1 MSETNQPPQGLVA
14 SLQRSLAWLDTA
26 MDGLADGLVI
36 AREDGRL
43 RWANRS
49 FSRSCGV
56 ESCVT
61 LVDRPLVD
69 LLGPWRPAD
78 AASDWSLLPLP
89 PGPEGEEGVIQLQRQ
104 HAGDRHWLELHWRRL
119 SFRDSVQL
127 IFTLRDIT
135 LAVQAERAR
144 RQEEDL
150 LRQQLEQE
158 RAFAQAM
165 AHELRTP
172 LAIASL
178 ELQCLARELPGPEAR
193 IAAIHHELDR
203 MARLLERVSWL
214 NSLQLQQSPAS
225 AAPESMAIA
234 PLLGRWFR
242 AIDRLPDDTLQV
254 QGTAEEMT
262 QLLRELQQ
270 NALRFGGAE
279 PRLSVADDGPWLQLL
294 VHTGSTGLPEADL
307 SRIFERFV
315 KLDHH
320 RQDGRPEGSGL
331 GLPIARSLARRMG
344 GELSAVNDDTGRLCF
359 RLSLRIAQ
367 PA

>member
-1 MSETNQPPQGLVA
+1 MSAAHQPPQGLVA
-14 SLQRSLAWLDTA
+14 SLQRSLAWLDMA

-36 AREDGRL
+36 AHEDGRL

-61 LVDRPLVD
+61 LVDRPLED
-69 LLGPWRPAD
+69 LLGEWRPAE
-78 AASDWSLLPLP
+78 AATDWSLLPLP
-89 PGPEGEEGVIQLQRQ
+89 PGPEGEDGVIRLQRQ
-104 HAGDRHWLELHWRRL
+104 HDGDQQWLELHWRRL
-119 SFRDSVQL
+119 TFRDSVQL
-127 IFTLRDIT
+127 ILTLRDIT
-135 LAVQAERAR
+135 LAIRAERAR
-144 RQEEDL
+144 RQEEEQ
-150 LRQQLEQE
+150 LRHQLEQE

-178 ELQCLARELPGPEAR
+178 ELQCLSRELQDPEER
-193 IAAIHHELDR
+193 IDAISHELAR

-214 NSLQLQQSPAS
+214 NSLELQPPQAS
-225 AAPESMAIA
+225 AAPKSMALA
-234 PLLGRWFR
+234 PLLGRWFQ
-242 AIDRLPDDTLQV
+242 AIDPLPDETLRV
-254 QGTAEEMT
+254 QGTADELT
-262 QLLRELQQ
+262 QLLQELQQ

-294 VHTGSTGLPEADL
+294 VHTGSAGLPEADRN
-307 SRIFERFV
+307 RIFERFV

-344 GELSAVNDDTGRLCF
+344 GDLSAVNDNTGHLCF
-359 RLSLRIAQ
+359 RLLLRIAQ